1 MRVKVTL
8 VVFRHPDNIRDREY
22 EGYCPELKTF
32 YAANTVEEI
41 KNYILDALIL
51 DLEHRVH
58 YDNLKNRGWEV
69 SENSAIPPI
78 FTDEEAVKFTENR
91 YKVKIVAPII
101 IELNVELPKSR
112 KRW

>member
-8 VVFRHPDNIRDREY
+8 IVFRHPDNIRGLAY
-22 EGYCPELKTF
+22 EGYCPALREF

-41 KNYILDALIL
+41 KSYMLDSLML
-51 DLEHRVH
+51 GLEHRIH
-58 YDNLKNRGWEV
+58 YDNLKNRGWQV

-78 FTDEEAVKFTENR
+78 FADEEAVKFTENR
-91 YKVKIVAPII
+91 YKVKIVEPEII
-101 IELNVELPKSR
+101 VVDVELPKSR